1 MATLVSLTI
10 KMVFAK
16 SKFIVQQQ
24 MTRDPMSDQR
34 GIQSVEQGVKVLE
47 ALVILRQPQPLKSIA
62 NLAAMSPSM
71 THRYLTSFIRA
82 ELVRQDPVSGL
93 YDLGS
98 FALRLGMAALNR
110 ADLVQIADDEFRQLV
125 ARVDV
130 DGHLSVW
137 GDYGVTIIRI
147 HNRHTPML
155 SDLRLG
161 AVLPLYDSAAG
172 RIFLAFQKQ
181 ETVKQVLKTELSQME
196 EEKPSRQ
203 DIAKVA
209 DTVKQAGYAWIDGQV
224 FHGIRA
230 IAAPIFDPQGE
241 LRAAMSLVSNQASLV
256 RFPSSILDDLLETA
270 GRISQRLGW
279 MP

>member
-1 MATLVSLTI
+1 
-10 KMVFAK
+10 
-16 SKFIVQQQ
+16 
-24 MTRDPMSDQR
+24 MSDPR

-47 ALVILRQPQPLKSIA
+47 ALLVSRQPQPLKSIA
-62 NLAAMSPSM
+62 GLAGMSPSM
-71 THRYLTSFIRA
+71 AHRYLTSFIRA
-82 ELVRQDPVSGL
+82 DLVRQDPVSGF

-110 ADLVQIADDEFRQLV
+110 ADLIQIADDEFRQLV

-137 GDYGVTIIRI
+137 GDYGVTIIRV

-155 SDLRLG
+155 SNLRLG

-196 EEKPSRQ
+196 QGKPSRQ
-203 DIAKVA
+203 DIASVA
-209 DTVKQAGYAWIDGQV
+209 NTVKQAGYAWIDGQV
-224 FHGIRA
+224 FHGVRA
-230 IAAPIFDPQGE
+230 LAAPIFDPQGE

-256 RFPSSILDDLLETA
+256 RFPSPILDDLLETA
-270 GRISQRLGW
+270 SRISQRLGW